1 MLEVKQSIALYG
13 DFIFYANEYTNRQYK
28 GGLSQQLL

>member
-13 DFIFYANEYTNRQYK
+13 DFIFSSASGQSNGALRQKYPER
-28 GGLSQQLL
+28 